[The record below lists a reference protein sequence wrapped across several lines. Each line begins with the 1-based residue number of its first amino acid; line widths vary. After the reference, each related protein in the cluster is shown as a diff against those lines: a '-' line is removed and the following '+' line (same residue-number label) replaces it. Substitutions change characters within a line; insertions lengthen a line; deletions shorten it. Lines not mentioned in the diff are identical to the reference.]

1 MFTNFREV
9 IIYMSTNSNKTIFE
23 QIMEGGYILYL
34 RHGETEDTHEPHV
47 DLTKCE
53 TQRNLNE
60 NGRRQAEVV
69 REIFKKQKLP
79 IDFPVLTSPYCR
91 TRETG
96 EIAFG
101 AQDIQINND
110 LGRIDY
116 LERDVST
123 PEERT
128 IKDNLIRL
136 FETIPLQGKNKVF
149 IAHSA
154 FGGIPYMGMVVI
166 KPGSAGRTYEVV
178 TKVSYEE
185 VRQWSNF

>member
-1 MFTNFREV
+1 
-9 IIYMSTNSNKTIFE
+9 MSTDSNKTIFE
-23 QIMEGGYILYL
+23 KIMEGGYILYL
-34 RHGETEDTHEPHV
+34 RHGETGDTHEPNA

-110 LGRIDY
+110 LGKVGY

-123 PEERT
+123 PEEQT

-185 VRQWSNF
+185 IRQWSNV